1 MVKSNDPIIVE
12 NCHEPIIDNDTF
24 LRASEIMKKR
34 NKQQTVRIGK
44 NITNRNILLCKL
56 WRCDGLSKENI
67 RMAGESTR
75 LIL

>member
-1 MVKSNDPIIVE
+1 MQIQRTYDENYNVSKSKKMVKSNDPIIVE

-44 NITNRNILLCKL
+44 NIH
-56 WRCDGLSKENI
+56 
-67 RMAGESTR
+67 
-75 LIL
+75 